1 MDKSIL
7 ELLQMKT
14 VEPDATKVALEP
26 LDVFGEKS
34 KDADDI
40 LSGALGLTQEEIF
53 DIASSVT
60 PMGSIKAG
68 KGAISLLK
76 ALLGRMQS
84 QRKFPIGYNKPSPII
99 PPQREEPINV
109 LNALSDLYV
118 KPKGIRQV
126 GKFNRQLQ
134 RKNYK

>member
-7 ELLQMKT
+7 EMLTMSKE
-14 VEPDATKVALEP
+14 EPDATNVALEP

-34 KDADDI
+34 QDADTAVEYGFS
-40 LSGALGLTQEEIF
+40 LPPEEIMN
-53 DIASSVT
+53 IAMSVT
-60 PMGSIKAG
+60 PMGRAKAG
-68 KGAISLLK
+68 KGVISFLK
-76 ALLGRMQS
+76 ELLGKAKS
-84 QRKFPIGYNKPSPII
+84 KRKFPIGEHKPSQIVL
-99 PPQREEPINV
+99 REQESPINV
-109 LNALSDLYV
+109 LEALKELHA